1 MRGAPVAVA
10 PDPFLMLPMPNTTHD
25 AVAEL
30 ERRLALF
37 GDDARRALLR
47 QGLRGIE
54 KESLRVGRTGQLALT
69 PHPFALGSAL
79 THPQL
84 TTDYSEALLEI
95 ITPAQTDAAL
105 TLASLDTLHRHVYAK
120 LDGEILW
127 NESMPGTLPPDD
139 EIPIAEYGSSNI
151 GRLKHVYRQGLA
163 LRYGRAMQCIAGI
176 HYNYSLSEDVW
187 RVLREAEGVCD
198 EAAVADQSRRYLALI
213 RNFRR
218 YSWLLMLL
226 FGASP
231 AVGANFLSHK
241 PHRLERLDAD
251 TLYLPYATS
260 LRMSDLG
267 YQNNPAQ
274 SGMSPSY
281 DTLAGYLQGLAQ
293 AVSQPHPAYEKI
305 GTHRDGAWVQIN
317 THVLQI
323 ENEFYSTIRPK
334 RVVRSGERPIHALA
348 ERGVQYVEVR
358 CLDIDPFEPIGLNL
372 SSARFIDAFLLFCA
386 LQSSPS
392 LPPAAL
398 DEANANFALVV
409 SDGRRPGLML
419 RRDGEPIALEA
430 WAAQLFDQIE
440 TVARVLD
447 AAQPTPAAASPNPIG
462 TDGASGD
469 AAADTH
475 LAALTMQRAKLADLS
490 LTPSA
495 RVLRT
500 MREEG
505 LSFEQFA
512 LKLSLQHADSFKARP
527 LDAAQHA
534 VFEQLAQASHAEQ
547 AKLERE
553 DSQDFDAFV
562 QAYQQLDLPAPFD
575 KLVLGAGSVD

>member
-1 MRGAPVAVA
+1 MPK
-10 PDPFLMLPMPNTTHD
+10 PNTTTD
-25 AVAEL
+25 DVAEL

-37 GDDARRALLR
+37 DDDARRALLR

-54 KESLRVGRTGQLALT
+54 KESLRVGLNGKLALT
-69 PHPFALGSAL
+69 PHPLALGAAL

-95 ITPAQTDAAL
+95 ITPAETDAAL
-105 TLASLDTLHRHVYAK
+105 TLKSLDTLHRHVYAK
-120 LDGEILW
+120 LDDEILW
-127 NESMPGTLPPDD
+127 NESMPGILPQDD
-139 EIPIAEYGSSNI
+139 EIPIAEYGRSNI

-187 RVLREAEGVCD
+187 RVLREAEGVRDD
-198 EAAVADQSRRYLALI
+198 EATADQSRRYLDQI

-231 AVGANFLSHK
+231 AVGANFLGDK
-241 PHRLERLDAD
+241 PHRLEHLDHD

-274 SGMSPSY
+274 AGMSPSY
-281 DTLAGYLQGLAQ
+281 DTLTGYLQGLVQ
-293 AVSQPHPAYEKI
+293 AVSQPHPAYEQI
-305 GTHRDGAWVQIN
+305 GTHRNGAWIQIN

-334 RVVRSGERPIHALA
+334 RVTRSGERPIQALA
-348 ERGVQYVEVR
+348 QRGVQYIEVR
-358 CLDIDPFEPIGLNL
+358 CLDIDPFEPTGLNL
-372 SSARFIDAFLLFCA
+372 STARFIDAFLLFCA
-386 LQSSPS
+386 LQPSPS

-398 DEANANFALVV
+398 DEANANFAQVV
-409 SDGRRPGLML
+409 SDGRRPGL
-419 RRDGEPIALEA
+419 ALQREGVA
-430 WAAQLFDQIE
+430 IGLVEWAAQLFDQIE
-440 TVARVLD
+440 AVARVLD
-447 AAQPTPAAASPNPIG
+447 AAQPAHTATGSP
-462 TDGASGD
+462 D
-469 AAADTH
+469 DTH
-475 LAALTMQRAKLADLS
+475 LAALAVQRAKLADLS

-495 RVLRT
+495 RVLQT
-500 MREEG
+500 MREQG

-512 LKLSLQHADSFKARP
+512 LKLSLQHASDFKARP
-527 LDAAQHA
+527 LAAAQSA
-534 VFEQLAQASHAEQ
+534 SLELLAQTSLAEQ
-547 AKLERE
+547 ARLEQE
-553 DSQDFDAFV
+553 DSRVGAQDFDAFV
-562 QAYQQLDLPAPFD
+562 DAYQQLDLPAPFD
-575 KLVLGAGSVD
+575 KLMLGAATAE